1 MIPKLSE
8 MSHRASANTIC
19 PETKPGASGGKCTV
33 KQKAQHLE
41 EDHLGEQ
48 PTHTAPLPPSTPLPS
63 PGVTP
68 SRDSHGQEA
77 AQELHPKPI
86 EPRPTPH
93 SQRRAVALHLQEIFA
108 QHLCLLSPTGKG
120 GKLEVGDGTACGS
133 EGGGLSPSAPGGAPC
148 PAPVLCCAPLG
159 MGLLCCRDAD
169 VHNLPADPGAPA
181 CTDAAPLGERGTV
194 TPRHGVM
201 HIHNLRG
208 FLQLW

>member
-68 SRDSHGQEA
+68 PRDSHGQEA

-133 EGGGLSPSAPGGAPC
+133 ERGGTVPLCSRWGTVPS
-148 PAPVLCCAPLG
+148 
-159 MGLLCCRDAD
+159 
-169 VHNLPADPGAPA
+169 PGAVLRSPGDGA
-181 CTDAAPLGERGTV
+181 VLLQRGRCAQLTCR
-194 TPRHGVM
+194 PRSPCVH
-201 HIHNLRG
+201 
-208 FLQLW
+208 